1 MKRNPSVS
9 EQKAPRTVTATAV
22 LAAVLV
28 LMSFTPF
35 GYLHIG
41 VVSMSLLMIPVA
53 VGAVTCG
60 ICSAVILSVLF
71 GVTSFLQCFGLD
83 SFGTL
88 LYSVSPSMTVIACI
102 LPRLLAGLCTGL
114 TGMRTKKLGLCSYAV
129 SGFCGAMFNSV
140 FTFLALVLCFW
151 NSSAFRTAIAEMG
164 IETDSLFS
172 FFTAFLGFN
181 FMFEAFACLAAT
193 FLVGSLMERAG
204 MISAADPFEH
214 NLKGL
219 LNR

>member
-1 MKRNPSVS
+1 MNRNP
-9 EQKAPRTVTATAV
+9 EQKEPRTLPATAI
-22 LAAVLV
+22 LAAVLI

-41 VVSMSLLMIPVA
+41 VVSMSLLMLPAA

-60 ICSAVILSVLF
+60 VRSAVILSALF
-71 GVTSFLQCFGLD
+71 GLTSFLQCFGND
-83 SFGTL
+83 SFGKL
-88 LYSVSPSMTVIACI
+88 LYSVSPALTFLACM

-114 TGMRTKKLGLCSYAV
+114 SGRHARRLGLCSYAIC
-129 SGFCGAMFNSV
+129 GFCGAVFNSV
-140 FTFLALVLCFW
+140 FTFLAIVLCFW
-151 NSSAFRTAIAEMG
+151 QTPAFCTAIAGIG

-181 FMFEAFACLAAT
+181 FMFEAIACFTVT
-193 FLVGSLMERAG
+193 FLVGWLMERAG
-204 MISAADPFEH
+204 MISAVNPFEH
-214 NLKGL
+214 DLKGL